1 MHYGIHDIRS
11 LVSAQSTPIPPTM
24 TPMTATTRPARPP
37 RLPPADWIAKRA
49 PDPSVVP
56 FPVPLTPALPLI
68 LELGLTV
75 ELIGAP
81 LVVEVV
87 GTMVVGLT
95 VTVELC
101 SIGCGGVVWAGGT
114 QLVVVVVVG

>member
-1 MHYGIHDIRS
+1 
-11 LVSAQSTPIPPTM
+11 
-24 TPMTATTRPARPP
+24 
-37 RLPPADWIAKRA
+37 
-49 PDPSVVP
+49 VP
-56 FPVPLTPALPLI
+56 FAPPLPLI
-68 LELGLTV
+68 LALGLTV

-95 VTVELC
+95 VAVELC

-114 QLVVVVVVG
+114 QLAVVVVVG